1 MSQDNLKDIFN
12 EAFAAESIPFDN
24 AAWQEMNKLL
34 IAQRR
39 RKLFFG
45 WFSGGTAALAL
56 LLGIYFLQLHSVA
69 SYMPRENNF
78 SFEEFTSEHIHADIA
93 LAKKSIGQSS
103 SEVKVDDSSVDQ
115 NPLNTVA
122 SEETPQAQ
130 KIEKPNAA
138 SIKTKESFSRQNEK
152 TPSIAESVETPT
164 MAVSASFKNEG
175 SIEENISETS
185 PAERLT
191 VASMEDI
198 GVPSIVFYE
207 TIPSNDLLELM
218 PILAIENNTDQ
229 IAFEDRTVPN
239 ITNKRSLNTYL
250 NIGFSKSFDRPAA
263 SGFSR
268 WGQRGGIG
276 ATYQLQNKLLLAA
289 EISIARDMVN
299 YEEVSTRTEYGYEKY
314 VFEQTVRVKEML
326 LTELPLLIYFR
337 QNRLMV
343 GSGIK
348 LGYLLSSRI
357 EEENSQTVTIEDV
370 GFANWKDLNSMRVS
384 IPIDVNY
391 QLNST
396 YFVGCRYHYGL
407 NDVFDRTAFTDRNNR
422 FDLYIKMN
430 LTR

>member
-1 MSQDNLKDIFN
+1 
-12 EAFAAESIPFDN
+12 
-24 AAWQEMNKLL
+24 
-34 IAQRR
+34 
-39 RKLFFG
+39 
-45 WFSGGTAALAL
+45 
-56 LLGIYFLQLHSVA
+56 
-69 SYMPRENNF
+69 
-78 SFEEFTSEHIHADIA
+78 
-93 LAKKSIGQSS
+93 
-103 SEVKVDDSSVDQ
+103 
-115 NPLNTVA
+115 
-122 SEETPQAQ
+122 
-130 KIEKPNAA
+130 
-138 SIKTKESFSRQNEK
+138 
-152 TPSIAESVETPT
+152 VETPT

-198 GVPSIVFYE
+198 GVPSIVFSE

-396 YFVGCRYHYGL
+396 YFVGCRYHNGL